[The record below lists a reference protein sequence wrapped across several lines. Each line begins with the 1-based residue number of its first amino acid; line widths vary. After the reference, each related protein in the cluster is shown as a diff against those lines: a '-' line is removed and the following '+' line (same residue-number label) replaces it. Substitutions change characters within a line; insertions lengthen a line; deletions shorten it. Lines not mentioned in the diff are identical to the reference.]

1 MAARPADGETLLRR
15 YHETGDPR
23 LRERASVEYM
33 PLARRLARRF
43 HRGREPLEDLEQV
56 AYLGLV
62 KAVERY
68 DPGYG
73 ARFSSFAI
81 PTISGELRRH
91 FRDTTWRLHLPRGV
105 QEAALDVARATDELG
120 GRLGRAPTLGEL
132 AEATGLELEEVTEAL
147 HAREVQEVASL
158 DQPCGGEDGERVV
171 AETVGETDA
180 RFDLVDHLAT
190 VAPLI
195 EALPERERRVLFL
208 RFARD
213 MTQTEIA
220 EQVGCSQMQVSRL
233 LRRAIAR
240 LSQVSDEPQ
249 PLPGGG
255 RRRGAHDGGAHDGG
269 ARRRGAADGAGRD
282 GGSRLRRGED
292 R

>member
-1 MAARPADGETLLRR
+1 MTVPPVAPPRTASRPDDGEALLRR
-15 YHETGDPR
+15 YHETKDPR
-23 LRERASVEYM
+23 LRELAAVEYM

-68 DPGYG
+68 DPAFG

-105 QEAALDVARATDELG
+105 QEAALDVARASDELAG
-120 GRLGRAPTLGEL
+120 TLGRAPTVGEL
-132 AEATGLELEEVTEAL
+132 AEATGLDVEEVTEAL
-147 HAREVQEVASL
+147 HARDVQEVASL
-158 DQPCGGEDGERVV
+158 DQPCGADDGSERTV
-171 AETVGETDA
+171 AETVGAADD
-180 RFDLVDHLAT
+180 RYDLVDHLAT
-190 VAPLI
+190 VGPLVA
-195 EALPERERRVLFL
+195 ALPERERRVLFL

-213 MTQTEIA
+213 LTQTEIA

-249 PLPGGG
+249 PLPGEAPT
-255 RRRGAHDGGAHDGG
+255 RRSR
-269 ARRRGAADGAGRD
+269 ARRR
-282 GGSRLRRGED
+282 
-292 R
+292 

>member
-1 MAARPADGETLLRR
+1 MSVRSLPPPTAPRSLDGETLLRR
-15 YHETGDPR
+15 YHETKDPR

-68 DPGYG
+68 DPAYG

-105 QEAALDVARATDELG
+105 QEAALDVARATDELS
-120 GRLGRAPTLGEL
+120 GRLGRAPTIGEL
-132 AEATGLELEEVTEAL
+132 AEATGLEVEEVTEAL
-147 HAREVQEVASL
+147 HAREVQEVSSL
-158 DQPCGGEDGERVV
+158 DQPVGADDGGERTV
-171 AETVGETDA
+171 AETVGNDDD

-190 VAPLI
+190 VAPLV

-249 PLPGGG
+249 PMPGE
-255 RRRGAHDGGAHDGG
+255 RGADG
-269 ARRRGAADGAGRD
+269 R
-282 GGSRLRRGED
+282 
-292 R
+292 

>member
-1 MAARPADGETLLRR
+1 MGGRTNGNGKDMSVRPLSPPTAPRSLDGETLLRR
-15 YHETGDPR
+15 YQETRDPR
-23 LRERASVEYM
+23 LRERAAIEYM

-68 DPGYG
+68 DPRYG

-105 QEAALDVARATDELG
+105 QEAALDVARATDDLS
-120 GRLGRAPTLGEL
+120 GRLGRAPTIGEL
-132 AEATGLELEEVTEAL
+132 AEATGLEIEDVTEAL
-147 HAREVQEVASL
+147 HAREVQEVSSL
-158 DQPCGGEDGERVV
+158 DQPCGADDGGGERTI
-171 AETVGETDA
+171 AETVGDTDD
-180 RFDLVDHLAT
+180 RFDLIDHLAT
-190 VAPLI
+190 VAPLVD
-195 EALPERERRVLFL
+195 ALPERERKVLFL

-240 LSQVSDEPQ
+240 LSQVSDAPQ
-249 PLPGGG
+249 PMPGE
-255 RRRGAHDGGAHDGG
+255 APSAQ
-269 ARRRGAADGAGRD
+269 AGR
-282 GGSRLRRGED
+282 LP
-292 R
+292 